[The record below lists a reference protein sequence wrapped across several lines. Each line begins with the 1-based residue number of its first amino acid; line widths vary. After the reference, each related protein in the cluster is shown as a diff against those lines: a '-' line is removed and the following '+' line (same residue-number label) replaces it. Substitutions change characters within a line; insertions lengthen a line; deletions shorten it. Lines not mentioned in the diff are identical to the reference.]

1 MNAKLVKA
9 DILISSVN
17 KMKGTLLLNYD
28 EDTKIVED
36 EEKNKFLYSLLEQ
49 IGIPVSEFW
58 KGEISLSIDQRIRL
72 RTILSTYNIQVID
85 DLDGN
90 MQVYIDNEIV
100 GEWNKCIYKLKKDL
114 RQLDRK
120 KRIYLEMQID
130 YWTIFEEQE
139 SK

>member
-1 MNAKLVKA
+1 
-9 DILISSVN
+9 
-17 KMKGTLLLNYD
+17 MKGTLLLNYD

>member
-58 KGEISLSIDQRIRL
+58 KGEISLSIDKRIRL